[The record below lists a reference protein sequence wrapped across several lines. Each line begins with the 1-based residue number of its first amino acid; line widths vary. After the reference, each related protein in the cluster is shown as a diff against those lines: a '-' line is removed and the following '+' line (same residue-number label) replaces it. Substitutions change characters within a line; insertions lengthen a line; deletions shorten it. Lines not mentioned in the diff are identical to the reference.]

1 MTALHWRVVLL
12 LAWLTF
18 VFNIGRIYIDN
29 AGKVNLTPATYIVTL
44 AAALLP
50 LMPFFLK
57 RSLLVL
63 VPIITAAYIGGIL
76 LSSTPIFGDIYT
88 YLTLAGAFL
97 VLTTLLLSYRVG
109 QAIEEF
115 RNAVEMI
122 TFSDHGR
129 RLQNMKEAQEMVDIE
144 MSRSR
149 RAERPLSVM
158 IFQADISSL
167 NMAMHRLVQEVQR
180 AMIQRYV
187 LTVMA
192 KVLSRCLRR
201 TDVIFEDSNPNRLV
215 LLAPEVGGPEAAQVG
230 QRIRQIVQERLGIAV
245 NFGFATFPQ
254 QAVTFEVL
262 LQVAEQHLNSQALVV
277 AEATALETE
286 VFELK
291 EPNNV
296 PLSS

>member
-12 LAWLTF
+12 LVWLTF

-29 AGKVNLTPATYIVTL
+29 AGKVNLTSATYVVTL

-57 RSLLVL
+57 RSLLLL
-63 VPIITAAYIGGIL
+63 VPIISVAYVAGIL
-76 LSSTPIFGDIYT
+76 LSSTPVFGGIYT

-97 VLTTLLLSYRVG
+97 VLLTLFLSYLVG

-115 RNAVEMI
+115 RDAVERI
-122 TFSDHGR
+122 TFSDDSR
-129 RLQNMKEAQEMVDIE
+129 PLRNKKEAQELVDIE

-167 NMAMHRLVQEVQR
+167 NVAMHRLVQEVQR
-180 AMIQRYV
+180 SMIQRYV
-187 LTVMA
+187 LTMMA
-192 KVLSRCLRR
+192 KVLSHSLRR
-201 TDVIFEDSNPNRLV
+201 TDIIFEDSKPSRLV
-215 LLAPEVGGPEAAQVG
+215 LLAPEVSEAEATKVA
-230 QRIRQIVQERLGIAV
+230 QRIQRLVQERLGIAV
-245 NFGFATFPQ
+245 NFGSAAFPK

-262 LQVAEQHLNSQALVV
+262 LQAAEQHLNSQTTV
-277 AEATALETE
+277 AQTTANFEGE
-286 VFELK
+286 VLELK
-291 EPNNV
+291 DPSNAT
-296 PLSS
+296 LRS